1 MDNTKIK
8 SIGMG
13 SVYAVDYKASYV
25 FYNGLLGLH
34 DVMPMGDNA
43 CYFRLSEQQG
53 LYLAGSHKPSA
64 GDYETTRTTFT
75 LDIGSAGA
83 MYEKLNKAGIKIVQ
97 TEPVEMGPDMFW
109 FQCYDPSG
117 NIVEFLGG
125 K

>member
-1 MDNTKIK
+1 MDKTKIK

-13 SVYAVDYKASYV
+13 SVYAVDYKASYG
-25 FYNGLLGLH
+25 FYNGLLGLD

-43 CYFRLSEQQG
+43 CFFRLTEEQG
-53 LYLAGSHKPSA
+53 IYLAGSHKPVQA
-64 GDYETTRTTFT
+64 EYEATRSTFT
-75 LDIGSAGA
+75 LDVESASA
-83 MYEKLNKAGIKIVQ
+83 MFEKLKNAGIKIVQ
-97 TEPVEMGPDMFW
+97 AEPVEMGPNMFW